1 MEEYE
6 MLSLT
11 KKLIV
16 PVVVVATMTTFAS
29 SASAMPFAD
38 ALAIKN
44 AVPAQVET
52 VQWRRGWGWRG
63 AGLGF
68 VAGAVIGSALA
79 APYYGG
85 YGYGGCGYYGCGG
98 RGYYAQS
105 YYAAPTYYAPTYY
118 AAPAYYGGYYG
129 GGYYGGWGGR
139 RGWYGRW

>member
-1 MEEYE
+1 
-6 MLSLT
+6 
-11 KKLIV
+11 
-16 PVVVVATMTTFAS
+16 
-29 SASAMPFAD
+29 MPFAD

-44 AVPAQVET
+44 AVPAQTET
-52 VQWRRGWGWRG
+52 VQCAAAGVGAAGPWLRRRRGHRQR
-63 AGLGF
+63 ARC
-68 VAGAVIGSALA
+68 
-79 APYYGG
+79 PYYGG